1 MNIARAAT
9 ISVAACAVAIVG
21 SVSKGLANAE
31 AAKAVIQVPITAN
44 TPVRDLGRAPASYP
58 VSIVVTLPYRN
69 DRQLEELIQAQ
80 GDPQSP
86 YYHHFLTPA
95 EFASRYGPTASDELS
110 VMQRLERAGFRI
122 TQRYANRTVVDATA
136 PAAVA
141 ERYFRTQI
149 HLVSESGAGIRYLNA
164 RPASVPPELL
174 ARTFSVTGL
183 NNITEPHPS
192 DELARRR
199 ADSASVGAPLE
210 NEGGMGPLAW
220 AQGYDMPVQ
229 HGYSG
234 SGVTVGEIESGFPT
248 EAGSIQ
254 MYDFAYDLHAPASY
268 KTTTVLV
275 DGGCAAVYCV
285 APGTY
290 GPMVDEDAEYL
301 AALAPGVARYLY
313 QMPDE
318 STVSLEDTFNKLV
331 SDNHVDI
338 ATTFTQISEE
348 EPNAE
353 TLALTLDQ
361 IIRQGVALGI
371 TFVVETTTQNYGS
384 QTASLT
390 IPCDSPH
397 VLSVGASDLQVN
409 KSGDYQSEVIW
420 PWIGYGGEFSLWFP
434 VPSYQQGISGL
445 QKDGR
450 NAPDLASAMVAE
462 ISTKGAPNVN
472 ESLGGQFPF
481 SYEGGW
487 LSNNITSP
495 AVFIALVADLDQ
507 IAKARGGLVN
517 TEIYALY
524 KKYKYGPAKAPL
536 FRDIVNWPAGDSGPF
551 QPGFDLYTGIGSVD
565 GWNLVQ
571 AMKGH
576 K

>member
-1 MNIARAAT
+1 
-9 ISVAACAVAIVG
+9 
-21 SVSKGLANAE
+21 
-31 AAKAVIQVPITAN
+31 
-44 TPVRDLGRAPASYP
+44 
-58 VSIVVTLPYRN
+58 
-69 DRQLEELIQAQ
+69 
-80 GDPQSP
+80 
-86 YYHHFLTPA
+86 
-95 EFASRYGPTASDELS
+95 
-110 VMQRLERAGFRI
+110 
-122 TQRYANRTVVDATA
+122 
-136 PAAVA
+136 
-141 ERYFRTQI
+141 
-149 HLVSESGAGIRYLNA
+149 
-164 RPASVPPELL
+164 
-174 ARTFSVTGL
+174 L